1 MTSKYIVTIINS
13 MKKNLFVVIFIT
25 LVCLPCLAKVDIKFT
40 PSNDC
45 EDSIIHYINDSKNTI
60 DIAVYSINNDR
71 IVTALKQAHN
81 RGVKLRILTD
91 KLQASA
97 KSSKAID
104 LYKYGINIKVNS
116 KHKIEH
122 NKFAIYDTKVAST
135 GSFNWTNSAT
145 NKNSENCLFLI
156 QDEISVGKYRER
168 FEKLW
173 ALNSQQKSD
182 NWFSLRNKQSK

>member
-1 MTSKYIVTIINS
+1 MSK
-13 MKKNLFVVIFIT
+13 
-25 LVCLPCLAKVDIKFT
+25 T
-40 PSNDC
+40 P
-45 EDSIIHYINDSKNTI
+45 
-60 DIAVYSINNDR
+60 
-71 IVTALKQAHN
+71 
-81 RGVKLRILTD
+81 
-91 KLQASA
+91 
-97 KSSKAID
+97 KAID

-173 ALNSQQKSD
+173 NLNSKQKSD
-182 NWFSLRNKQSK
+182 NWFNVRNK